1 MSERDPILRML
12 DPFAKNEIG
21 RLPKPT
27 KAQTDE
33 VRRDFKA
40 GIRCGECGAWHHPNV
55 VHLDYVG
62 HAAMTK
68 RLLEV
73 DPRWSWEPL
82 AFDENG
88 LPRLDANGGLWI
100 KLTVLGMTRLGY
112 GCAEAKHTEGDRI
125 KELVGDAIR
134 NSAMRFGGA
143 LELWH
148 KGDLYRED
156 ERPGAGAEGGEQER
170 ETEKPQPATGAAPK
184 SRPAA
189 AAAQSGALTAGQ
201 LRLLR
206 GKLTAAGKDEI
217 EFAGTLGFERLEEI
231 PAASINDAL
240 AQAGA

>member
-33 VRRDFKA
+33 VRRDFKT

-73 DPRWSWEPL
+73 DPRWNWEPL

-112 GCAEAKHTEGDRI
+112 GCAELKPTGTEGDRI

-156 ERPGAGAEGGEQER
+156 ERPGAGAEGGEQEPKASP
-170 ETEKPQPATGAAPK
+170 EEAALIAALEKAAAKGVQALRDAFAAFPATDAKARVWKAHSARLKAIAEGSPRGEGDSDAP
-184 SRPAA
+184 
-189 AAAQSGALTAGQ
+189 GQ
-201 LRLLR
+201 
-206 GKLTAAGKDEI
+206 
-217 EFAGTLGFERLEEI
+217 
-231 PAASINDAL
+231 P
-240 AQAGA
+240 